1 MKSFNPFQTTATAME
16 IDGPHPKQ
24 LKGIV
29 KAWPAIDGR
38 AFAIRLELTDSVIDL
53 ELDDER
59 LRQLLMALM
68 QSSVVCSQK
77 RTDLPAIKGS
87 DPAQGVQI
95 PATAIDVVPMEES
108 RKRLVMRVGT
118 VDFHLMIGSSAT
130 AKSLAMAL
138 TA

>member
-1 MKSFNPFQTTATAME
+1 ME
-16 IDGPHPKQ
+16 IDGPDPKK
-24 LKGIV
+24 LKSIV
-29 KAWPAIDGR
+29 KAWPSIDGR

-77 RTDLPAIKGS
+77 RTDLPDIKGS
-87 DPAQGVQI
+87 DPVQGVQI
-95 PATAIDVVPMEES
+95 PATAVDVVLMEES

-118 VDFHLMIGSSAT
+118 VDFHLTIGSSAT

>member
-1 MKSFNPFQTTATAME
+1 ME
-16 IDGPHPKQ
+16 IDGPNPQQ

-29 KAWPAIDGR
+29 KAWPSVDGR
-38 AFAIRLELTDSVIDL
+38 AFAIRLQLADSVIDL

-77 RTDLPAIKGS
+77 RTDLPDIKGS

-118 VDFHLMIGSSAT
+118 VDFHLTIGSSAT

>member
-1 MKSFNPFQTTATAME
+1 ME
-16 IDGPHPKQ
+16 IDGPNPQQ

-29 KAWPAIDGR
+29 KAWPSIDGR
-38 AFAIRLELTDSVIDL
+38 AFAIRLQLTDSVIDL

-59 LRQLLMALM
+59 LRQLLLALM

-95 PATAIDVVPMEES
+95 PATAVDVVAMEES

>member
-16 IDGPHPKQ
+16 IDGPDPKK
-24 LKGIV
+24 LKSIV
-29 KAWPAIDGR
+29 KAWPSIDGR

-77 RTDLPAIKGS
+77 RTDLPDIKGS

-95 PATAIDVVPMEES
+95 PATAVDVVPMEES

-118 VDFHLMIGSSAT
+118 VDFHLTIGSSAT

>member
-1 MKSFNPFQTTATAME
+1 MKSFNPSQTTATAME
-16 IDGPHPKQ
+16 IDGPDPKK
-24 LKGIV
+24 LKSIV
-29 KAWPAIDGR
+29 KAWPSIDGR

-68 QSSVVCSQK
+68 QSAVVCSQK
-77 RTDLPAIKGS
+77 RTDLPDIKGS

-118 VDFHLMIGSSAT
+118 VDFHLTIGSSAT

>member
-1 MKSFNPFQTTATAME
+1 MKFLNLFQPTTTAME
-16 IDGPHPKQ
+16 IDGPDPKK
-24 LKGIV
+24 LKSIV
-29 KAWPAIDGR
+29 KAWPSIDGR

-77 RTDLPAIKGS
+77 RTDLPNIKGS

-95 PATAIDVVPMEES
+95 PATAVDVVPMEES

-118 VDFHLMIGSSAT
+118 VDFHLTIGSSAT

>member
-1 MKSFNPFQTTATAME
+1 MKSFNPFQTTATDME
-16 IDGPHPKQ
+16 IDGPDPK
-24 LKGIV
+24 KIKSIV